1 MGASV
6 MRERVAALRSG
17 WGAALLTTAVLL
29 VVAVVVA
36 DFVTPPDKVFF
47 WLILLAPVLAAILLR
62 PWAVAVV
69 GLVALILVWV
79 MSSRGGMSGT
89 VDQAMRLGA
98 IVGITL
104 LSAGFAHRLGV
115 LERRAHR
122 GAEQESTLAAIVR
135 SSEDAVITTD
145 LDGTITTWND
155 GATRQYG
162 WRADEAI
169 GRCIALVYTHDQ
181 IFVMPDTLAG
191 LSAGKR
197 RGPIEAHRV
206 RKDGSHVEVL
216 VSMWPVRD
224 RFGQVVSVARIERDL
239 TAVKQAEE
247 QRRLVIERSALAE
260 RLECLGQLAG
270 GVAHDFNNLLAIN
283 LNYLDFVLER
293 TADAETR
300 EDLTRARTSAERARE
315 LTRQLLLFAR
325 QEPGDAEVIDVDSV
339 IEDARA
345 LLGRTI
351 GGHVELIARRSPE
364 PLAVRCDWGRME
376 QVLLNLVI
384 NARDAMPDGGT
395 VVIEAQPG
403 PARARSRPAAAAA
416 RRPVRAAE
424 GQRHGHGDAPGGRRP
439 HLRAVLHDQGRAAR
453 HRAGPGDGVL
463 HRDRGGRR
471 HHGVVRAGR
480 RHHLPDPAAGRLRPP
495 WRARAAPPG
504 GRGAARR
511 RRAAAGRASSSWRTT
526 PRSAGSPCGSWRA
539 PSYRVTEAANG
550 RVALDRINRG
560 PFDLLLT
567 DIVMPEMSGS
577 RLAETVLL
585 HHPGTRIVLISGYSE
600 ECTRVR
606 HLTVEGIEM
615 IHKPFTADELLGAVR
630 RVLGVA
636 TDRGQAA
643 VGAPKT
649 TGTPGE

>member
-1 MGASV
+1 

-395 VVIEAQPG
+395 VVIEAGPVRLEHDPDRLPPLPAGPYAQLKVSDTGTGMPPEVAARIFEPFFTTKAEQHGTGLGLATVYSIVTEAGGDITVSSEPG
-403 PARARSRPAAAAA
+403 VGTTFRILLPAVSAPVARA
-416 RRPVRAAE
+416 
-424 GQRHGHGDAPGGRRP
+424 GG
-439 HLRAVLHDQGRAAR
+439 
-453 HRAGPGDGVL
+453 
-463 HRDRGGRR
+463 
-471 HHGVVRAGR
+471 
-480 RHHLPDPAAGRLRPP
+480 
-495 WRARAAPPG
+495 
-504 GRGAARR
+504 
-511 RRAAAGRASSSWRTT
+511 AAGRARRGETA
-526 PRSAGSPCGSWRA
+526 PGGGRSRILVVEDDAEVRRIAVRILAGAG
-539 PSYRVTEAANG
+539 YRVTEAANG

-643 VGAPKT
+643 AGAPKT